1 MMTKLNARILTYKG
15 ITIFSLAPNP
25 KVDYGLGW
33 LRGGLLA
40 FECVLE
46 EVIEGVGEFL
56 GM

>member
-1 MMTKLNARILTYKG
+1 MTKLNARILSYKG
-15 ITIFSLAPNP
+15 ITISLAPNP

-46 EVIEGVGEFL
+46 EIWEGVGEFL

>member
-1 MMTKLNARILTYKG
+1 MIMPNARILIYKDMA
-15 ITIFSLAPNP
+15 ISSLAPNP

-40 FECVLE
+40 FACVLE
-46 EVIEGVGEFL
+46 EVWEGVGAFL